1 MKIYR
6 QINSNFHG
14 DVAYVEHDLEPPK
27 PVGFLCC
34 GVFYEMGDI
43 DEFCDR
49 EHTLLFTHPTTEP
62 VKAQAGEPVM
72 PAYGQIPWKDLVDAI
87 GEAQGCAWKPD
98 DSYYIG
104 HQPVTIN
111 MNSLNRIVSKFT
123 HSTTDH
129 RVPDDVRV
137 VMQMALIVL
146 ERHPYKLWQG
156 VTETITALRNA
167 LNYTPY
173 PPTKN

>member
-49 EHTLLFTHPTTEP
+49 EHTLLFTHPTTE
-62 VKAQAGEPVM
+62 
-72 PAYGQIPWKDLVDAI
+72 
-87 GEAQGCAWKPD
+87 
-98 DSYYIG
+98 
-104 HQPVTIN
+104 
-111 MNSLNRIVSKFT
+111 R
-123 HSTTDH
+123 
-129 RVPDDVRV
+129 RVPED
-137 VMQMALIVL
+137 
-146 ERHPYKLWQG
+146 
-156 VTETITALRNA
+156 A
-167 LNYTPY
+167 LNAAP
-173 PPTKN
+173 KGEV

>member
-49 EHTLLFTHPTTEP
+49 EHTLLFTHPTTERR
-62 VKAQAGEPVM
+62 V
-72 PAYGQIPWKDLVDAI
+72 IP
-87 GEAQGCAWKPD
+87 E
-98 DSYYIG
+98 
-104 HQPVTIN
+104 
-111 MNSLNRIVSKFT
+111 
-123 HSTTDH
+123 
-129 RVPDDVRV
+129 DVRKA
-137 VMQMALIVL
+137 MEMVL
-146 ERHPYKLWQG
+146 REVEAVANDHHHPRYTRLD
-156 VTETITALRNA
+156 EAITALPHA
-167 LNYTPY
+167 LNAAP
-173 PPTKN
+173 NGEV